1 MSKTV
6 ACTPAVGQIDP
17 SLLIAMRGN
26 RWPDRGLV
34 QAVAIYMV
42 IAYVPMLWH
51 VFAEATGHLGSDF
64 QAFWGAGRLI
74 MARQSWSAYDI
85 VAEHGAQAA
94 SHTGHF
100 VPFVNPPPYLFL
112 AAPLALMPYGV
123 AWLAWALG
131 GWAVWFVVCRRFC
144 RASP

>member
-1 MSKTV
+1 MVKPKMGAKPTKGQGKRAGPQDNSFTNLWLTRCTMSKTV

-64 QAFWGAGRLI
+64 QAFWGAGWLI
-74 MARQSWSAYDI
+74 MARQSWFR
-85 VAEHGAQAA
+85 V
-94 SHTGHF
+94 
-100 VPFVNPPPYLFL
+100 
-112 AAPLALMPYGV
+112 
-123 AWLAWALG
+123 
-131 GWAVWFVVCRRFC
+131 
-144 RASP
+144 